1 MILLEPHNLP
11 FAISL
16 GALFVIAILQVIGAG
31 DMFDSADV
39 DIGIDM
45 DADIAD
51 GLEASG
57 FMDGF
62 FSVLGIGR
70 VPFLIWLSC
79 LLFVFSLVG
88 VLGQWV
94 IGSVSGEPL
103 GAGLALVLAAAAALP
118 LNGVLVRP
126 LGRILPQD
134 ESSAVGLE
142 SLVRRDAVI
151 QTGTSRAGS
160 PARAKVKD
168 AFGHPHFVMVEP
180 HDEGAQ
186 LAEGET
192 VLLVRREGELFF
204 GVTYENPMLRP

>member
-1 MILLEPHNLP
+1 MTLLEPYNLP

-16 GALFVIAILQVIGAG
+16 GSLFAIGLLQLIGAG
-31 DMFDSADV
+31 DFFEGAGDVEIDLDADV
-39 DIGIDM
+39 
-45 DADIAD
+45 AD

-57 FMDGF
+57 FLDGA

-70 VPFLIWLSC
+70 VPFLIWLSS
-79 LLFVFSLVG
+79 LLFVFTVTGVVG
-88 VLGQWV
+88 QALIVGAT
-94 IGSVSGEPL
+94 GSPL
-103 GAGLALVLAAAAALP
+103 GAGLAALLAGGAALP
-118 LNGVLVRP
+118 LNGLAVRP
-126 LGRILPQD
+126 IEKLLPKD
-134 ESSAVGLE
+134 ETTAVGLE

-151 QTGTSRAGS
+151 QTGTARKAS

-180 HDEGAQ
+180 HEDNAE

-204 GVTYENPMLRP
+204 GVRYESPLLTP